1 MVETNMPQNKIDEAP
16 RSVMT
21 DYVYM
26 LSAPLAVAIFTHGIS
41 ALFTVAISLVTCAFF
56 TFIGRDLLKIK
67 FTPKSP
73 HTFVIGVSVAMLLP
87 ATAPWWVAV
96 LTSAFAMGVCVL
108 PFGTPENSPFSPS
121 AAAICFAT
129 LCWPEYVYSYS
140 KLGNSLS
147 EMLLYGNS
155 VDENI
160 VAVLEALIGNVPSA
174 MGTGC
179 ILALLGVLI
188 FLVIRRPK
196 DSIPVFSFLL
206 TVVIMALLFPRV
218 STGRLI
224 SVIMELSAGMI
235 FFGAVFFM
243 SMPAYAPKR
252 TPSKLIWGIF
262 SGIICMVIRYV
273 SPLEESACFGF
284 LISCAIS
291 DAFDKLP
298 LTRKEKRIIR
308 EREPFTETTEES
320 ITVVPDEI
328 LNEIPDMTE
337 EEIVMQEKKFEV
349 TISDLPIIELDNLDS
364 VISKE
369 NAVTEQV
376 SPFITGGDSNE

>member
-1 MVETNMPQNKIDEAP
+1 MPQNIIDEAP

-26 LSAPLAVAIFTHGIS
+26 LSVPLAVAIFTHGIS
-41 ALFTVAISLVTCAFF
+41 ALATVAISLVTCAFF

-73 HTFVIGVSVAMLLP
+73 HTFVIGVSVALLLP

-108 PFGTPENSPFSPS
+108 PFGIPENAPFSPPV
-121 AAAICFAT
+121 AAICFAT

-155 VDENI
+155 IDKNV
-160 VAVLEALIGNVPSA
+160 VAILEALIGNVPSA

-179 ILALLGVLI
+179 ILALFGTLI

-243 SMPAYAPKR
+243 SIPSIAPQR
-252 TPSKLIWGIF
+252 TLPKLIWGVV
-262 SGIICMVIRYV
+262 GGVICMVIRYV

-284 LISCAIS
+284 LVICAIS

-298 LTRKEKRIIR
+298 LTRKENRIIR
-308 EREPFTETTEES
+308 EREPFTEIAEEPV
-320 ITVVPDEI
+320 TVVPDEI
-328 LNEIPDMTE
+328 LSEIPDMTE
-337 EEIVMQEKKFEV
+337 EEIAMQEKKFEV
-349 TISDLPIIELDNLDS
+349 TIADSPAIELSNLDS

-369 NAVTEQV
+369 NTVTEQD
-376 SPFITGGDSNE
+376 SPFITGGDGNE